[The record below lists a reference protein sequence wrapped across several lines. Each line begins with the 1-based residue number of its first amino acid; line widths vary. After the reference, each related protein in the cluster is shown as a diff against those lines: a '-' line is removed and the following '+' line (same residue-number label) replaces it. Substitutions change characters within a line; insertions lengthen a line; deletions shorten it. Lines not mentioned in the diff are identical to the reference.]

1 MVSKSE
7 KAMHMH
13 LSVMIN
19 LHTLRICIYVF
30 RTKAVAEWFVIYMF
44 IGKSGAF
51 SKDDVQATY
60 DVSGNSRRKKA

>member
-1 MVSKSE
+1 
-7 KAMHMH
+7 
-13 LSVMIN
+13 MIN
-19 LHTLRICIYVF
+19 LHTPRICIYVF